1 MAAYI
6 TVGAKTSHGGTVIS
20 GSPQTTHNGIPVARK
35 GDKVIC
41 KKCKKVTT
49 ILSGD
54 ASFIVDGAPIARG
67 GDVTSCGAKLIAI
80 QQSFAESGFDVGSI
94 AQAAPLMFPKSGLQ
108 RSFFKEKDKGA
119 YLTLSKIYL
128 KDNTYVP
135 MGIPKFND
143 SIANGLKHSK
153 IYIEVKIHSGTFK
166 NLKLTISG
174 SGSGSSGGSALLAEK
189 IGIFS
194 AGDTVAFEWDGFVKD
209 KYDSSMLVHRK
220 QEFKVTGQSNSGF
233 SADHSKTVK
242 FRYKQEQWVDIKINK
257 QNKRIDVDLRI
268 NIADTVKFKGIP
280 PSKEVVEK
288 IKANGLLS
296 RMLVKP
302 NMTDNDLFKL
312 ALAGV
317 KKYWSRNHSAHS
329 HIKPHVTIQNQ
340 VYQVYTKA
348 LLSDKKAIT
357 QTKITYNTNGKNGR
371 SNNIPFFQEVV
382 YNTGC
387 LIDSSGNVFYRVPSK
402 SNLLFKETFA
412 HEMGH
417 AIVSA
422 YRGDGQSLNHE
433 GSSYP
438 WQTPNGTYQYPNVGE
453 LDLMKYT
460 ENQATE
466 FYERVV
472 ANEMDVKGLLW
483 ISRLEIN

>member
-20 GSPQTTHNGIPVARK
+20 GSPRTTHNGIPVARK

-49 ILSGD
+49 IVSGD

>member
-20 GSPQTTHNGIPVARK
+20 GSPHTTHNGIPVARK

-80 QQSFAESGFDVGSI
+80 QQSFAESDFDVGSI
-94 AQAAPLMFPKSGLQ
+94 AQAAPLVFPKSDLQ
-108 RSFFKEKDKGA
+108 NNLFKEKDKGA

-166 NLKLTISG
+166 NLKLNILGT
-174 SGSGSSGGSALLAEK
+174 GSGSSGGSALLAEK

-194 AGDTVAFEWDGFVKD
+194 AGDMVAFEWNGFVKD
-209 KYDSSMLVHRK
+209 KYDSSMLVHGE
-220 QEFKVTGQSNSGF
+220 QEFKVTGQSKSGF

-242 FRYKQEQWVDIKINK
+242 FGYKQEQWADIKINK
-257 QNKRIDVDLRI
+257 QNKRIDVSLRI
-268 NIADTVKFKGIP
+268 NIADAIEFRGIP
-280 PSKEVVEK
+280 PSKVAVEE
-288 IKANGLLS
+288 IKASRLLN

-302 NMTDNDLFKL
+302 NMTDNDLLKL
-312 ALAGV
+312 ASAGV
-317 KKYWSRNHSAHS
+317 KKYWSRNHSTHS
-329 HIKPHVTIQNQ
+329 HIKPHVTIQKQ
-340 VYQVYTKA
+340 VYQVYTEA
-348 LLSDKKAIT
+348 ILSNKRAT
-357 QTKITYNTNGKNGR
+357 NQTKVTYNTNGKFGR
-371 SNNIPFFQEVV
+371 SNNFPKFQEVV

-387 LIDSSGNVFYRVPSK
+387 LKRSDGRWVTRNADY
-402 SNLLFKETFA
+402 SNNKFEETFA
-412 HEMGH
+412 HELGH
-417 AIVSA
+417 TFVSA
-422 YRGDGQSLNHE
+422 YRGDYQSLIHE
-433 GSSYP
+433 GSSTVL
-438 WQTPNGTYQYPNVGE
+438 QAPNDTYQYPTKGE
-453 LDLMKYT
+453 LDLMKYARG
-460 ENQATE
+460 EPKD
-466 FYERVV
+466 FFERVV
-472 ANEMDVKGLLW
+472 ANETDVKGLLW
-483 ISRLEIN
+483 ASRLELN